1 MLKKRIIA
9 TIVVKNNIAVQSF
22 SYKKWLPLGKP
33 FCLAENFDRWG
44 ADEIVL
50 LSIDRKKK
58 GPDLELIKSISAL
71 GLTTPFTYGGGIRN
85 SKDAIEVINS
95 GAERIVLDTVIFE
108 NISEIE
114 LIAEAVGKQ
123 AILASLPLIQEN
135 NGKIL
140 YYNHGTKLKEDI
152 SLYFKK
158 ISDLQS
164 LSEIILIDK
173 EGEGSLSGFNENFV
187 KEIFNYTSLP
197 ILVFGG
203 LVNVHQ
209 ISKLLYMPQISGIL
223 IGNSLNYKEHSIKKI
238 KNSLNPQQIRLHKI
252 CG

>member
-9 TIVVKNNIAVQSF
+9 TIVVKNSMAVQSF
-22 SYKKWLPLGKP
+22 SYKEWLPLGKP
-33 FCLAENFDRWG
+33 YCLAENFDRWG

-50 LSIDRKKK
+50 LSTDRQNN
-58 GPDLELIKSISAL
+58 GPDFELIKSISAL

-95 GAERIVLDTVIFE
+95 GAERIVLDTVIYD
-108 NISEIE
+108 NISEIK
-114 LIAEAVGKQ
+114 LISEAVGKQ
-123 AILASLPLIQEN
+123 AILASIPLIKEN
-135 NGKIL
+135 NGKIS
-140 YYNHGTKLKEDI
+140 YYNHRLNKKEDI
-152 SLYFKK
+152 SIYLKK

-173 EGEGSLSGFNENFV
+173 EGEGSLGGFNDDFV
-187 KEIFNYTSLP
+187 NEIINYTSLP

-203 LVNVHQ
+203 IVNDHQ
-209 ISKLLYMPQISGIL
+209 ISKLLSTPQISGIL
-223 IGNSLNYKEHSIKKI
+223 IGNTLNYKEHSIKKI
-238 KNSLNPQQIRLHKI
+238 KNSLNSKQIRFHKS